1 MGCCRGR
8 NVLLILLILQLV
20 CIAVFSRRKRV
31 LFSAWKISGLL
42 VFCNICVMVLKT
54 SGKEVFADNLSLLT
68 LGFWMLFFFTA
79 CGPWATSI
87 RFSRLHVG
95 TDYRKFYP
103 HRVFNC
109 GDIWST
115 SVSFALRHNGKKWI
129 FSAFEYCNAA
139 NRLVSRLIISNPKT
153 CNVKMPNLVSTQR
166 RDSFLCVNVRSL
178 AERWF
183 EYT

>member
-20 CIAVFSRRKRV
+20 CIALFSRRKCA

-42 VFCNICVMVLKT
+42 VFCNICVMVLK
-54 SGKEVFADNLSLLT
+54 SSRKEVLADNPSLLT
-68 LGFWMLFFFTA
+68 LWFWMFFFTA
-79 CGPWATSI
+79 CGSWATSI

-115 SVSFALRHNGKKWI
+115 PVSLALRHNGKKWI
-129 FSAFEYCNAA
+129 FSAFECCYAA
-139 NRLVSRLIISNPKT
+139 NRLVSRHIISNPKT
-153 CNVKMPNLVSTQR
+153 CNVKMPYLVSTQR